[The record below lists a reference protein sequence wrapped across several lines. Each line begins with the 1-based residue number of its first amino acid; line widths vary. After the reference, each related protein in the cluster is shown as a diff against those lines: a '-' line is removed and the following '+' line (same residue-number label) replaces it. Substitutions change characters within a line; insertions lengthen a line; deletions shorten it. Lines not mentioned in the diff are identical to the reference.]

1 MYSTSRA
8 QPVGSLLKFFSLT
21 YAATWT
27 LWIAV
32 AALSGYVATPGQP
45 PPPLRAFIF
54 LPGTFAPAFVA
65 LALTAREEGR
75 AGVMALLGRL
85 FQWRVGIRWYVF
97 AVSYMALIKLTAA
110 LVRRLA
116 TGSWPRFGPEAWYVM
131 LAATVFSTVVGGQT
145 GEEIGW
151 RGWALPRLTAR
162 FGLALSGV
170 LLGVIW
176 ATWHLPLFFIPG
188 TDSTGQS
195 FTVYLLAVTPL
206 SVAMAWLYWR
216 TKGSLLL
223 TMLMHAAINNTTGI
237 VPAGTQ
243 PAANPWALSTSPVG
257 WLTVALLWIAAGY
270 FLLRMPNGHSL
281 MTEAVG
287 S

>member
-8 QPVGSLLKFFSLT
+8 QPVGSLLKFFSLA
-21 YAATWT
+21 YAVAWSF
-27 LWIAV
+27 WIAV
-32 AALSGYVATPGQP
+32 AAFSSYVTTPGQP
-45 PPPLRAFIF
+45 PPTLRAFLF

-65 LALTAREEGR
+65 LALTVRAEGR
-75 AGVMALLGRL
+75 AGVLALLGRL
-85 FQWRVGIRWYVF
+85 FQWCVGLRWYVF
-97 AVSYMALIKLTAA
+97 AVSYMAAIKLAAA

-116 TGSWPRFGPEAWYVM
+116 IGSWPPFGPEAWYVM

-151 RGWALPRLTAR
+151 RGWALPRLAAH
-162 FGLALSGV
+162 FGLARSSV

-195 FTVYLLAVTPL
+195 FTVYMLAVTPL
-206 SVAMAWLYWR
+206 SVALAWLYWR

-223 TMLMHAAINNTTGI
+223 TMLMHAAIDNTTGI
-237 VPAGTQ
+237 VPAGA
-243 PAANPWALSTSPVG
+243 PLAVNPWVLSTSPLG
-257 WLTVALLWIAAGY
+257 WLTVAFLWIAAGY
-270 FLLRMPNGHSL
+270 FLVRMPNGNCIMIEDAS
-281 MTEAVG
+281 